1 MSIDEWFRQLSS
13 DDEPPNPEEIRA
25 IQEFLAGN
33 LSVRTAAERFTAVVT
48 TARIDL
54 DEIGGDLY
62 RMWNLIIDLVQEFPE
77 TQDKIVDLLAEI
89 EKLPKLEHRG
99 HTVTYEGMNLWS
111 DLPTFGWVMR
121 DRWNCELH

>member
-13 DDEPPNPEEIRA
+13 DDEPPNPEEARA

-33 LSVRTAAERFTAVVT
+33 MLIHTAAERFTAVVA
-48 TARIDL
+48 TAGNDL
-54 DEIGGDLY
+54 DEIGEGLY
-62 RMWNLIIDLVQEFPE
+62 RIWNLIIDLVQEFPE

-89 EKLPKLEHRG
+89 EKLPNLEHHG
-99 HTVTYEGMNLWS
+99 HTIVYDGMNLWS